1 MIVEERR
8 IAFSRE
14 AVMAAVGLFAKP
26 CAVALPPGH
35 IVGVEAEDSG
45 CQLEVAPVGSDK
57 LERLTIESSA
67 VASML
72 ILYASRQGIPIPK
85 RGDKTLE
92 RAADGFA
99 LNIRLES
106 HG

>member
-1 MIVEERR
+1 MIIEERR

-26 CAVALPPGH
+26 CAVALPPGD
-35 IVGVEAEDSG
+35 IVGVEAEDG
-45 CQLEVAPVGSDK
+45 VCQLQVAPAGGEALQS
-57 LERLTIESSA
+57 LTVEPGA
-67 VASML
+67 VTSML

-92 RAADGFA
+92 RAADGLT

-106 HG
+106 QG